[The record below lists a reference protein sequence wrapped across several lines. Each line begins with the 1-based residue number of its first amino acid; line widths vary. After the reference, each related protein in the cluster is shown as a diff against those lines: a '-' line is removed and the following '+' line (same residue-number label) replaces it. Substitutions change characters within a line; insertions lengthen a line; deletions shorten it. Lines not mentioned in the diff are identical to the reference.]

1 MARMPARST
10 PLAST
15 DEKKTST
22 DGIDA
27 STDEKNASRNKKKI
41 IK

>member
-1 MARMPARST
+1 MVAIFFVNNPDNHSIRA
-10 PLAST
+10 
-15 DEKKTST
+15 ST

-27 STDEKNASRNKKKI
+27 SMDEKNASRNKKKI